1 MFVAQTLRAL
11 AAILLIALT
20 PWLAQAAVLPVPQL
34 SAHVIDQT
42 ATLNAQEVAELE
54 TQLNQLEHDTGSQVV
69 ALMVPTT
76 APEDIAAYANR
87 VANSWKIGRKDV
99 GDGLLIIVA
108 KDDRRM
114 RIEVAKTL
122 EGAIPDLRAARIID
136 SVMQPAFRANQYGA
150 GLQGAITQI
159 GAAIKGEALPLPPAN
174 TPQSRPAQSGGMDLG
189 ELAIFFFAF
198 VMIGGGFLRALLGR
212 GLGSLVAGGAAGF
225 LAFVLTSSLL
235 LGVGA
240 GVVALFMVLL
250 TGGLRPGGVITGG
263 GGGGYGGGF
272 GGGGF
277 GGGGGGGGGF
287 SSGGG
292 GNFGGGGASGSW

>member
-1 MFVAQTLRAL
+1 MFLACVSRAL
-11 AAILLIALT
+11 VAIFLAAT
-20 PWLAQAAVLPVPQL
+20 PWLGLAAVLPVPPL
-34 SAHVIDQT
+34 TAHVIDQT
-42 ATLNAQEVAELE
+42 ATLGTQEIANLE
-54 TQLNQLEHDTGSQVV
+54 AQLNQLEHDTGAQVV

-87 VANSWKIGRKDV
+87 VANTWKIGRKDI

-108 KDDRRM
+108 KNDRRM

-136 SVMQPAFRANQYGA
+136 DTMKPAFAANDYGA
-150 GLQGAITQI
+150 GLTAAVGQI
-159 GAAIKGEALPLPPAN
+159 SALVKGEALPAPSHQN
-174 TPQSRPAQSGGMDLG
+174 PQRPGAHGAQSMDFG
-189 ELAIFFFAF
+189 ELLIFFFAF

-212 GLGSLVAGGAAGF
+212 GFGSLVTGGAAGVV
-225 LAFVLTSSLL
+225 AAMLTSSLL
-235 LGVGA
+235 IGVGA
-240 GVVALFMVLL
+240 GVVALFIVLL
-250 TGGLRPGGVITGG
+250 TGGLRPGSVITSGG
-263 GGGGYGGGF
+263 GGGGGF

-277 GGGGGGGGGF
+277 GGGGGGF

>member
-1 MFVAQTLRAL
+1 MLIARAL
-11 AAILLIALT
+11 QRFIAIFTVAFL
-20 PWLAQAAVLPVPQL
+20 PWLGHAAVLPVPAL
-34 SAHVIDQT
+34 TAHVIDQT
-42 ATLNAQEVAELE
+42 ATLSAQDTASLE
-54 TQLNQLEHDTGSQVV
+54 AQLKQLEQDTGSQVI
-69 ALMVPTT
+69 ALMVLTT

-87 VANSWKIGRKDV
+87 VANTWKIGRKDV

-136 SVMQPAFRANQYGA
+136 EAMKPAFQAGNYGA
-150 GLQGAITQI
+150 GLSAAAGQI
-159 GAAIKGEALPLPPAN
+159 SALIKGEALPAPARQ
-174 TPQSRPAQSGGMDLG
+174 PQQRQGASAAQSMDVG
-189 ELAIFFFAF
+189 ELLIFFFVV

-212 GLGSLVAGGAAGF
+212 GFGSLVTGGVAGVVATM
-225 LAFVLTSSLL
+225 LTASLL
-235 LGVGA
+235 IGVGA

-250 TGGLRPGGVITGG
+250 TGGLRPGSVITG
-263 GGGGYGGGF
+263 

-277 GGGGGGGGGF
+277 GGGGGGFGGGSGGGGGF

>member
-1 MFVAQTLRAL
+1 MLIARAL
-11 AAILLIALT
+11 QRFIAIFTVAFL
-20 PWLAQAAVLPVPQL
+20 PWLGHAAVLPVPAL
-34 SAHVIDQT
+34 TAHVIDQT
-42 ATLNAQEVAELE
+42 ATLSAQDTASLE
-54 TQLNQLEHDTGSQVV
+54 AQLKQLEQDTGAQVV

-87 VANSWKIGRKDV
+87 VASTWKIGRKDI

-108 KDDRRM
+108 KNDRRM

-136 SVMQPAFRANQYGA
+136 EAMKPAFQAGNYGA
-150 GLQGAITQI
+150 GLSAAVGQI
-159 GAAIKGEALPLPPAN
+159 SALVKGEALPAP
-174 TPQSRPAQSGGMDLG
+174 TRQSQQRQGASAAQSMDLG
-189 ELAIFFFAF
+189 ELLIFFFVV

-212 GLGSLVAGGAAGF
+212 GFGSLVTGGVAGVVAAM
-225 LAFVLTSSLL
+225 LTASLL
-235 LGVGA
+235 IGVGA

-250 TGGLRPGGVITGG
+250 TGGLRPGSVITGG
-263 GGGGYGGGF
+263 GGGGF
-272 GGGGF
+272 GGGGGL
-277 GGGGGGGGGF
+277 GGSGGGGGF